1 MLNFLGMLYAIFGF
15 KKVAKGGLI
24 GLLCVLAYIPA
35 IILIIVV
42 VEGIFKAIFGE
53 DLPDN
58 IDALRLLITAA
69 LMTWY
74 CIKVIIFVY
83 HIGNNDNNNNNNKN
97 NKQEQGKDRYLNAEG
112 KFDWGEWKRR
122 DE

>member
-1 MLNFLGMLYAIFGF
+1 
-15 KKVAKGGLI
+15 
-24 GLLCVLAYIPA
+24 
-35 IILIIVV
+35 
-42 VEGIFKAIFGE
+42 
-53 DLPDN
+53 
-58 IDALRLLITAA
+58 
-69 LMTWY
+69 MTWY